1 MATIKMK
8 RTKSETARYRLLRL
22 GVSID
27 GEEERQEYLAS
38 VLRLFQRCVQNA
50 D

>member
-8 RTKSETARYRLLRL
+8 RTKSETARYRLFKL

-27 GEEERQEYLAS
+27 MEEERQEYLAG
-38 VLRLFQRCVQNA
+38 VLRLFQRFAQNA